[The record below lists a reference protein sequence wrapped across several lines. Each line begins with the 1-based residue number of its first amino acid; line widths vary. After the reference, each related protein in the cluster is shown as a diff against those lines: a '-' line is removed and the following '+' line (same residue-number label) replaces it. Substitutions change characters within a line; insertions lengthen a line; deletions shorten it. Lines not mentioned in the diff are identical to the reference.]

1 MTGSRTSNSILIVT
15 AGRNS
20 FDVIK
25 GAVRSGFSPVL
36 YAESMAAA
44 KQLTARE
51 NIDIIIVNTPL
62 KDEFGTESL
71 LDIVAQKPV
80 SAMEIIKGDVYEQVS
95 HKVNGSGIFVVT
107 RPITS
112 RGLYESVR
120 LLTTMHGKLSELAA
134 ENRKLREQK
143 AEKKAGRA
151 WYRHKGEVSSDRE
164 KGLHRGR
171 SASLPGKGSDG
182 HIAYKERSRAADY
195 QGSGG
200 GYGRSKS
207 IKEQ

>member
-1 MTGSRTSNSILIVT
+1 
-15 AGRNS
+15 
-20 FDVIK
+20 
-25 GAVRSGFSPVL
+25 
-36 YAESMAAA
+36 MAAA

-120 LLTTMHGKLSELAA
+120 LLTTMHGKLSEFAA
-134 ENRKLREQK
+134 ENRKLKRRLDELGIVTRAK
-143 AEKKAGRA
+143 CLLIEKKGFTEEEAHHYLEKEA
-151 WYRHKGEVSSDRE
+151 MDTSLTKKEVAQQIIRDLE
-164 KGLHRGR
+164 E
-171 SASLPGKGSDG
+171 D
-182 HIAYKERSRAADY
+182 AAAANL
-195 QGSGG
+195 
-200 GYGRSKS
+200 
-207 IKEQ
+207 

>member
-44 KQLTARE
+44 
-51 NIDIIIVNTPL
+51 
-62 KDEFGTESL
+62 
-71 LDIVAQKPV
+71 V

-134 ENRKLREQK
+134 ENRKLKRRLDELGIVTRAK
-143 AEKKAGRA
+143 CLLIEKKGFTEEEAHHYLEKEA
-151 WYRHKGEVSSDRE
+151 MDTSLTKKEVAQQIIRDLE
-164 KGLHRGR
+164 E
-171 SASLPGKGSDG
+171 DT
-182 HIAYKERSRAADY
+182 AAANL
-195 QGSGG
+195 
-200 GYGRSKS
+200 
-207 IKEQ
+207 

>member
-1 MTGSRTSNSILIVT
+1 MTGSRMSNSILIVT

-120 LLTTMHGKLSELAA
+120 LLTTMHDKLSELAA
-134 ENRKLREQK
+134 ENRKLKRRLDELGIVTRAK
-143 AEKKAGRA
+143 CLLIEKKGFTEEEAHHYLEKEAMDTSLTKKEVAQQIIRDLEEETAG
-151 WYRHKGEVSSDRE
+151 
-164 KGLHRGR
+164 
-171 SASLPGKGSDG
+171 
-182 HIAYKERSRAADY
+182 AD
-195 QGSGG
+195 
-200 GYGRSKS
+200 
-207 IKEQ
+207 I